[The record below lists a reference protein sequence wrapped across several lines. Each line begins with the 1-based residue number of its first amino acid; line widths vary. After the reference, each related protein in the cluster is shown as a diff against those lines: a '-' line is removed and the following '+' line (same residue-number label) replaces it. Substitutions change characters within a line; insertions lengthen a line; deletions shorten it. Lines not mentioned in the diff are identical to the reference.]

1 MVLCAGVSCWPNVNE
16 PPLGCWLLLPP
27 KLKVLGV
34 VLNVFGGVNVVLG
47 PVKGDADRALPPL
60 FRLAIFLLAI
70 CAAVAALGFS
80 SMAEE
85 SLPQLPYLSAPPC
98 PSAPL
103 LLILRLSTV
112 FYLGFRMFS
121 RDYDAGR

>member
-60 FRLAIFLLAI
+60 FRLAILLGL
-70 CAAVAALGFS
+70 ALS
-80 SMAEE
+80 
-85 SLPQLPYLSAPPC
+85 PYLRNTPMGA
-98 PSAPL
+98 AEL
-103 LLILRLSTV
+103 LLVGSV
-112 FYLGFRMFS
+112 S
-121 RDYDAGR
+121 